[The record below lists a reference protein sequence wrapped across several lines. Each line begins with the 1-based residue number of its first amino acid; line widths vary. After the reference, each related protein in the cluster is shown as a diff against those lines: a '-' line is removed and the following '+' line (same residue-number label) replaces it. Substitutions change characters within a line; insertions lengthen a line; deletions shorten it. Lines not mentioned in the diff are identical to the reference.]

1 MLDGSLFL
9 CPQGG
14 LRLFGHY
21 AQITGRSCVIP
32 AAKEPSLSLFCP
44 PHCSPIPSIP
54 MGDGL
59 RTIRIVTSDEVLLN
73 STNAAAQNLEGWEF
87 GGAATVDELREGAGA
102 PGDVILLDVNAG
114 PENAYES
121 CRRLTGTSRA
131 RIFIVGDGDLRVG
144 GAIASFCG
152 ASKVIP
158 KPISASALREAL
170 AGADPRPAL
179 QISERGIQSGHALPE
194 SLLSDLMSGST
205 QPILR
210 ALVDPETGLFNYEFL
225 TFKLDEEFKRARRF
239 GTPLSCVMLGFEGQ
253 ASEDVL
259 RQLAGAFLE
268 TSRDTDVLGRFDES
282 SFLFF
287 LPNTG
292 PDGAT
297 VMAERIKAIA
307 NERGLKDIIG
317 DPLEISAGIAF
328 YPHVDVSKRE
338 ALFSRARDAFFE
350 AREAGAGLVTAN

>member
-1 MLDGSLFL
+1 
-9 CPQGG
+9 
-14 LRLFGHY
+14 
-21 AQITGRSCVIP
+21 
-32 AAKEPSLSLFCP
+32 
-44 PHCSPIPSIP
+44 
-54 MGDGL
+54 MGVGL

-73 STNAAAQNLEGWEF
+73 STSAAAENLEGWEF
-87 GGAATVDELREGAGA
+87 GGAATVDALREGAGA

-131 RIFIVGDGDLRVG
+131 RIFIVGNGDPRSAGAG

-152 ASKVIP
+152 ASKVIS
-158 KPISASALREAL
+158 KPVTASELREAL
-170 AGADPRPAL
+170 AGTDARPAP
-179 QISERGIQSGHALPE
+179 QVAARGKEADHSLPE
-194 SLLSDLMSGST
+194 SLLQDLMSGST

-239 GTPLSCVMLGFEGQ
+239 GNPLSCVMLGFEGQ
-253 ASEDVL
+253 GSEDVL

-307 NERGLKDIIG
+307 NDRGLKDIIG

-328 YPHVDVSKRE
+328 YPHVDIVKRE
-338 ALFSRARDAFFE
+338 DLFSRARDAFLE
-350 AREAGAGLVTAN
+350 AREAGAGLITAS

>member
-1 MLDGSLFL
+1 
-9 CPQGG
+9 
-14 LRLFGHY
+14 
-21 AQITGRSCVIP
+21 
-32 AAKEPSLSLFCP
+32 
-44 PHCSPIPSIP
+44 
-54 MGDGL
+54 
-59 RTIRIVTSDEVLLN
+59 
-73 STNAAAQNLEGWEF
+73 
-87 GGAATVDELREGAGA
+87 
-102 PGDVILLDVNAG
+102 
-114 PENAYES
+114 
-121 CRRLTGTSRA
+121 
-131 RIFIVGDGDLRVG
+131 
-144 GAIASFCG
+144 
-152 ASKVIP
+152 
-158 KPISASALREAL
+158 
-170 AGADPRPAL
+170 
-179 QISERGIQSGHALPE
+179 
-194 SLLSDLMSGST
+194 MSGST

-253 ASEDVL
+253 ASEEVL

-307 NERGLKDIIG
+307 NERGLKDLVG

-338 ALFSRARDAFFE
+338 ALFSRARDAFFK